1 MRGDH
6 HEGTQAPLLGKMLAS
21 RAELLALLEAL
32 HAFFSPAG
40 EEEPHAQGVEECLCQ
55 AIEEGLQ
62 QAANQQAPVVLELSK
77 DELVMLTIA
86 AGTMT
91 APYRAGM
98 PISPAEE
105 CSSAV
110 LSPLVERLLPLVR
123 QIRLDELQ
131 AMRPAREQA

>member
-1 MRGDH
+1 MTGDYH
-6 HEGTQAPLLGKMLAS
+6 KETQAPVPGEVKAC

-40 EEEPHAQGVEECLCQ
+40 EGEPQTQGLEERLCSIIN
-55 AIEEGLQ
+55 AALQ
-62 QAANQQAPVVLELSK
+62 QAREVHAPVVLDLDK

-98 PISPAEE
+98 PIPPAEE
-105 CSSAV
+105 RSWAV

-123 QIRLDELQ
+123 KIRLDELQ
-131 AMRPAREQA
+131 AMHPAREHA